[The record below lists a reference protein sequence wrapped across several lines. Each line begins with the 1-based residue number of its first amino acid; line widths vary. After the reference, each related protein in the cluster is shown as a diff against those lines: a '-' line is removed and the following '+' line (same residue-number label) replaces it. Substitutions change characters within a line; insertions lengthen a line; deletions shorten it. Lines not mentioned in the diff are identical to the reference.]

1 MNFKHLRY
9 FWVVAKAG
17 GIARAS
23 EQLHITPQTL
33 SGQIKL
39 LEQHMGKALFGK
51 RGRRLELTDA
61 GRWVLSYADEIF
73 ALGNALETAMR
84 ERDSRSHTVEFRVG
98 VADSVPK
105 SIACRLLQ
113 PALRISEPVRLI
125 CHEGK
130 LQELL
135 SRLALHQLDMII
147 SDAPLPSTVSV
158 KAFNHRLGE
167 SGLSFFA
174 SSSLITRLKQKFP
187 RCLDGMPML
196 MPGADSA
203 VRLPMEQWFQAHAVR
218 PIVVGEFDDGA
229 LLKAFGRAGL
239 GAFAAPTVLEAD
251 IEHEY
256 NVKRL
261 GRSEAVKQEFF
272 AISVERRIT
281 HPCVAA
287 LATAARNQL
296 FG

>member
-39 LEQHMGKALFGK
+39 LEQHFGKTLFGK

-61 GRWVLSYADEIF
+61 GRWVLGYADEIF
-73 ALGNALETAMR
+73 ALGNELETAVR

-113 PALRISEPVRLI
+113 PALNITEPVRLI

-135 SRLALHQLDMII
+135 SRLALHRLDLII
-147 SDAPLPSTVSV
+147 SDAPLPSSVSV

-174 SSSLITRLKQKFP
+174 SSALTARLKQRFP
-187 RCLDGMPML
+187 RCLHGMPML

-203 VRLPMEQWFQAHAVR
+203 VRVPMEQWFQAQGVR

-229 LLKAFGRAGL
+229 LMKAFGRAGV
-239 GAFAAPTVLEAD
+239 GAFAAPTVLESD
-251 IEHEY
+251 IEREY
-256 NVKRL
+256 KVKSL
-261 GRSEAVKQEFF
+261 GRSDAVKEAFF

-287 LATAARNQL
+287 LTTVARNEL